1 VGVLSAAVEVVAP
14 VSSDGVPAYPTRAS
28 FFQPGL
34 RIRIGIQSGQ
44 WIRILIRN
52 PDPDPEGPK

>member
-28 FFQPGL
+28 FFLPAKKKKLEKLVLFFKKFSKFHNSYDMLGL
-34 RIRIGIQSGQ
+34 V
-44 WIRILIRN
+44 
-52 PDPDPEGPK
+52 